1 VYVVDTSNNR
11 VEKFDSS
18 GNYLSQFGSSGSGNG
33 QFSFPYGVAVDPSSG
48 DVYVTDTSGNRV
60 EKFDSSGNY
69 LSQFGSFG
77 SGNGQFSSAIGVA
90 VDSSGH
96 VYVADSGNNRVEKF
110 DSSGNYVSQFGSSG
124 SGNGQLNNPYG
135 VAVDPSSGGVYV
147 ADSGNNRVEKFDS
160 SGNYLSQFGSAGS
173 GNGQFNNPYLVA
185 VDSSGNVYVADEGN
199 TQVEEF
205 DSSGNYLS
213 QFGSLGTGNGQF
225 GELRGVAVDP
235 TSGDVYAADFLGNRV
250 EKFAGATPTPPT
262 ASISSPAAG
271 GTYAVSQVVA
281 TTFSCIEGAG
291 GTGIKTCADS
301 TGHTGTT
308 SPIAGSL
315 NTSTQGSFTYTVTA
329 TSQDGLTGTATIHY
343 TVIARP
349 VNTVPPAIAGTAKA
363 GSALTCAAG
372 SWTSSPSSYRYQW
385 SQNGT
390 PIAGATN
397 STYTVQ
403 AIDEGTT
410 LTCTTAGV
418 NAAGVGVP
426 VMSGG
431 VLVAI
436 PVVAKCPPATG
447 KLSGATLGLLKLG
460 DTRRQAEQA
469 YKHSSSRGPRY
480 EQFFCLTPR
489 GIRVWYASPKA
500 LAILPAS
507 KRKALAGRVIWISTS
522 SASYAVNGIRSGAT
536 IAAAAR
542 KLNLGKVF
550 HVGLNDWYLAPAG
563 SATAILKARHGIV
576 EEIGIADKQLT
587 QGRAAQRIFLT
598 SFQ

>member
-1 VYVVDTSNNR
+1 MKREARRSPAR
-11 VEKFDSS
+11 
-18 GNYLSQFGSSGSGNG
+18 
-33 QFSFPYGVAVDPSSG
+33 
-48 DVYVTDTSGNRV
+48 
-60 EKFDSSGNY
+60 
-69 LSQFGSFG
+69 
-77 SGNGQFSSAIGVA
+77 
-90 VDSSGH
+90 
-96 VYVADSGNNRVEKF
+96 
-110 DSSGNYVSQFGSSG
+110 
-124 SGNGQLNNPYG
+124 
-135 VAVDPSSGGVYV
+135 
-147 ADSGNNRVEKFDS
+147 
-160 SGNYLSQFGSAGS
+160 
-173 GNGQFNNPYLVA
+173 
-185 VDSSGNVYVADEGN
+185 
-199 TQVEEF
+199 
-205 DSSGNYLS
+205 
-213 QFGSLGTGNGQF
+213 LGTGNGQF

-447 KLSGATLGLLKLG
+447 TLSGATLGLLKLG